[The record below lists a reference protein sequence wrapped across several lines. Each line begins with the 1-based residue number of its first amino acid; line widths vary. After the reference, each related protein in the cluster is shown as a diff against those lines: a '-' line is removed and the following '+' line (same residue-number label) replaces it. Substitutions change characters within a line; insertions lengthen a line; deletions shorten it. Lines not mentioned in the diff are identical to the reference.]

1 VTRIFFIIL
10 IIIVIIG
17 LNTTIVKAD
26 AFEGGKVILNYP
38 DLSFIDNDS
47 KIDITAKAAIVADGD
62 TGEILYAKNMAVKIP
77 LASITKL
84 MSFSVLSDFNLD
96 KDSVIE
102 LKKEDLDNLKIYVA
116 PNDKISALNV
126 NGGMFKIKDLFY
138 AGLLK
143 SANDAISALVR
154 SVGFNFYSFAKEM
167 NKKAL
172 QFGMSST
179 QFDEP
184 TGLSVAN
191 TGTARD
197 LVLLALNVFNDNFA
211 QEITSKKSYNFN
223 DFSNG
228 KTISFDSTNKLF
240 HLLEG
245 TSYKIIA
252 GKTGY
257 LDESGYNLV
266 VKVQNGKEFIIVV
279 LGSRSDEERFTD
291 TFKLIKWIDSYK

>member
-1 VTRIFFIIL
+1 MTRIFFIIL